1 MGRFFDRFRKK
12 KEENGGGGQEGPVL
26 YEESGGVTKAQAAA
40 LIQGLA
46 FSPAQSPMSVSGGEH
61 DYALISYPGYIL
73 IFFHGDDSHL
83 MKIPFREFMPLE
95 CIQGHAEFYASQGDF
110 HAAAYCIKEGLE
122 QNQDKEDNW
131 GLHYMAG
138 DIFSQLRRMSPD
150 PKEQKQY
157 LILAYKSY
165 LTSHQCTDC
174 DHKAHVLCKAAAV
187 ASILRDP
194 DLAFALYNRA
204 MEEEPD
210 NLEVPHDL
218 GGFLWDMGELDK
230 AAEHYFS
237 VLNRDSSY
245 FDTYEEL
252 SNLFRQLGDT
262 TWPKPFMD
270 CFTQKRPLPADQLA
284 AAQRDM
290 TALLAQN
297 QK

>member
-1 MGRFFDRFRKK
+1 MNRISALGRRD
-12 KEENGGGGQEGPVL
+12 
-26 YEESGGVTKAQAAA
+26 
-40 LIQGLA
+40 
-46 FSPAQSPMSVSGGEH
+46 
-61 DYALISYPGYIL
+61 
-73 IFFHGDDSHL
+73 
-83 MKIPFREFMPLE
+83 
-95 CIQGHAEFYASQGDF
+95 ASQGDF

-230 AAEHYFS
+230 AAEQS
-237 VLNRDSSY
+237 VQVQV
-245 FDTYEEL
+245 EL
-252 SNLFRQLGDT
+252 HPSVDGVLSRLENVVTTDAILLQLV
-262 TWPKPFMD
+262 
-270 CFTQKRPLPADQLA
+270 
-284 AAQRDM
+284 
-290 TALLAQN
+290 
-297 QK
+297 